1 MDKEVQN
8 EVTANESMLNDKSKK
23 NGLIKNL
30 KERFVNSIQKNN
42 KNKEKE
48 KTGKKKGISI
58 RTGIALTFATLS
70 LLTSLTT
77 MGYVRDFAFK
87 VVTTADVASVLIM
100 PQAEELLKENLN
112 ITIGDE
118 KEQISNIQEFSN
130 VGQSVYNMVKAY
142 IGRDDLSLEEM
153 NKVLALNGVEEALLK
168 REDGAYID
176 LSEALDV
183 QNNEL
188 KNHINGYDL
197 NATLD
202 DRAIQIGEMSKSQK
216 EISTIV
222 EACKIAS
229 ESMYSNVLR
238 SNDSAKLEKLE
249 KCVNE
254 ILENSTK
261 CKINENIFFSLKAN
275 TMLEFAKSQI
285 ANSEFDELLESR
297 KGREFLSKVHDMGGF
312 VGKLADKAYDTFG
325 PVYDTVKE
333 AVGPVI
339 TEFLE
344 GVVDVDSKLG
354 KRVNNQDE
362 IE

>member
-1 MDKEVQN
+1 MEEETKNEVQVSEESKNSNGNTKGLKEV
-8 EVTANESMLNDKSKK
+8 
-23 NGLIKNL
+23 L
-30 KERFVNSIQKNN
+30 KERLAGAIKRNN
-42 KNKEKE
+42 EKKEKE
-48 KTGKKKGISI
+48 SVGKKKGISI

-77 MGYVRDFAFK
+77 VGYLRDFESK

-100 PQAEELLKENLN
+100 PQAKELLEEQLN

-118 KEQISNIQEFSN
+118 KEQMSNIQEVSN
-130 VGQSVYNMVKAY
+130 VGQSIYSMVKAY
-142 IGRDDLSLEEM
+142 IGREDLSLEEV
-153 NKVLALNGVEEALLK
+153 NTVLALNGVEENLLK
-168 REDGAYID
+168 REDGTYID
-176 LSEALDV
+176 LSEVLEV

-197 NATLD
+197 NATLND
-202 DRAIQIGEMSKSQK
+202 KAIQIGEMSKSQK

-238 SNDSAKLEKLE
+238 SNDSVKLEMLE
-249 KCVNE
+249 NCVNE

-261 CKINENIFFSLKAN
+261 CKTNENIFFSLKAN

-339 TEFLE
+339 TEFIE
-344 GVVDVDSKLG
+344 GVADVDSKLG
-354 KRVNNQDE
+354 KRVNIQDE